1 MPKVTLQTLAEE
13 TGLSKFAVSRA
24 LAGKS
29 GVSDATRAR
38 VLEAADRL
46 GYSRSARRDIKPI
59 GLVFDDTDVI
69 NSELH
74 LQIQSGTQRESERQ
88 GYPVRIQ
95 WTHFA
100 EELAVF
106 AARCSG
112 LLLVGAH
119 HEDSLARAYATGVP
133 IVRLGW
139 VDPLEQV
146 DRVSG
151 TDHDAGVAVAQYL
164 HNLGHRKIIYVQGVP
179 GYRGRLERLRGL
191 REWFEDKPDASVI
204 NLVWDDGDSFK
215 DVLRRRFPDGFDATA
230 FFCSHDGL
238 AVTVVSELLSW
249 GYRIPEDISVIGF
262 GDHAA
267 AKQILPQLTTVRTP
281 GYEIG
286 VAAVRL
292 ILERLRQ
299 TDGAVFPMQIQIPCT
314 LVERN
319 SVAPCPAAKRN
330 RMGRRPRRRVP
341 AEPNG

>member
-1 MPKVTLQTLAEE
+1 MPKITLQTLAEE

-46 GYSRSARRDIKPI
+46 GYNRTTRKDIKPI

-74 LQIQSGTQRESERQ
+74 LQIQSGTQREADRQ
-88 GYPVRIQ
+88 GYPVRVQ

-106 AARCSG
+106 ASRCSG
-112 LLLVGAH
+112 LLLVGPH
-119 HEDSLARAYATGVP
+119 RKESLARAYATGVP

-146 DRVSG
+146 DRVAG
-151 TDHDAGVAVAQYL
+151 TDHDAGVAVADYL
-164 HNLGHRKIIYVQGVP
+164 YNLGHRTIIYVQGIP
-179 GYRGRLERLRGL
+179 GYRGRLERLHGL
-191 REWFEDKPDASVI
+191 REGLEDKPDASVI
-204 NLVWDDGDSFK
+204 NLDWEEGDSFK
-215 DVLRRRFPDGFDATA
+215 NVLRRRFPEGFDATA

-292 ILERLRQ
+292 ILDRLQQ
-299 TDGAVFPMQIQIPCT
+299 TDGAVFPMRIQIPCT
-314 LVERN
+314 LVERD
-319 SVAPCPAAKRN
+319 SVAPCPTAKRS
-330 RMGRRPRRRVP
+330 RTGRPRART
-341 AEPNG
+341 